1 MLAGLGSACFSTTS
15 APFPTPCLVTGARW
29 VRKFTDDGGHQPFIR
44 CVKLYPVVEYNA
56 AETVAIVKIFMGDHA
71 YLMLS

>member
-1 MLAGLGSACFSTTS
+1 MLFDDLG
-15 APFPTPCLVTGARW
+15 PFPTPCLVTGARW
-29 VRKFTDDGGHQPFIR
+29 VRKFTDDGGHQPLR

-56 AETVAIVKIFMGDHA
+56 SETVAIVKIFMGDHA